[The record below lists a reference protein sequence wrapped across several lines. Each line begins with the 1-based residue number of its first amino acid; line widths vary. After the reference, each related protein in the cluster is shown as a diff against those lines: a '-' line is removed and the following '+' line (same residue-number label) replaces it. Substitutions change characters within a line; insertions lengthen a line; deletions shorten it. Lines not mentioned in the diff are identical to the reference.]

1 MAAKDH
7 GGHLVDQHA
16 RRRAVLRAAGDG
28 THDTRR
34 HEQEQ
39 HPRVLAVPE
48 RQDVRYK
55 RTIRFSKVVAA
66 QIRTHNAVLIVHG
79 IDWNR
84 NGIYDNA
91 ALNRSDLNRSLP
103 GEITAPALCGEL
115 IPQKQGSSTADGN
128 QTGQAGSGEE
138 FAVAFTREPDSPAWL
153 CHIPGAVAGDRKS
166 SA

>member
-1 MAAKDH
+1 M
-7 GGHLVDQHA
+7 V
-16 RRRAVLRAAGDG
+16 RAAGDG
-28 THDTRR
+28 AHDARR

-39 HPRVLAVPE
+39 HPRVHALPE
-48 RQDVRYK
+48 RRRHPLQAHDPR
-55 RTIRFSKVVAA
+55 RQGRRRADPHA
-66 QIRTHNAVLIVHG
+66 QRGRSIVHG
-79 IDWNR
+79 IDCNR

-115 IPQKQGSSTADGN
+115 VPQKQGSSTADGN